1 MVVFTHVL
9 LSGEELGEVA
19 VVQLSGSKWVA
30 SLWTP
35 KPLSSVSGVARFF
48 WSDLHFLRTGMY
60 VSKRNSEQVSQ
71 RLEPLCGLVVRK
83 GYSRYVAF

>member
-35 KPLSSVSGVARFF
+35 QASVF
-48 WSDLHFLRTGMY
+48 
-60 VSKRNSEQVSQ
+60 SKWGGLLLLE
-71 RLEPLCGLVVRK
+71 RLTFP
-83 GYSRYVAF
+83 